1 LAAGATLCKGLN
13 RGLGTLLAGLLAFIV
28 GYIANASSHRISQ
41 AVIIGAAV
49 FLIGTLHTFPNFP
62 RLEKNTQSCDL
73 DHRLKN

>member
-1 LAAGATLCKGLN
+1 VFELEDLYFSNCVFLAAGATLCKGLN

-49 FLIGTLHTFPNFP
+49 FLIGTLHTCRLRFPAV
-62 RLEKNTQSCDL
+62 
-73 DHRLKN
+73 